1 MKRIFCVLFI
11 LTYLISAISSCKKQE
26 NYTDEIS
33 TSTLSARVQTA
44 LTESNVSVFAEDSYL
59 DAYFTRPD
67 FVTEQTILYS
77 GNGNNLN
84 EIGIFHTTD
93 GNAKKLEKLLNRYLS
108 ASLAQNQAYYNSY
121 IPEETPKLQH
131 AEVRSFGN
139 YVTYAILNEHD
150 RNVFFATI
158 EKELKK

>member
-26 NYTDEIS
+26 NYTDETS

-44 LTESNVSVFAEDSYL
+44 LTESDVSVFAEDSYL

-77 GNGNNLN
+77 ENGNNLN